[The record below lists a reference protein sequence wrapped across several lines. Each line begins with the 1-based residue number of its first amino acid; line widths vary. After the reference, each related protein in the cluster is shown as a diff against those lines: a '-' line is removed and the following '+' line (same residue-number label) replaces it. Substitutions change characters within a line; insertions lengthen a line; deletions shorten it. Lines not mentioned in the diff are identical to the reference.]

1 MNYFSRIPS
10 KYFGFLSHFVLRKK
24 PTLFGK
30 LAWLPLISHILAL
43 HYGLKIIILAILSI
57 YIANEFVELQT
68 DGNPPFGSFF
78 LICVIAIIATGFE
91 FERLNKTVTYSPI
104 FASFHWPKILAA
116 TYFVVSVIMLWYFN
130 SKFFWNIQMGVFYS
144 IITPI
149 ADTFFDASPKEHIT
163 EITQMMKLK
172 EIPTRESVSEGN
184 WVLGY
189 YIGDSL
195 KTLCINILG
204 YTVLCWIS
212 FSLMYQVPI
221 LSFSIQASTLALTWN
236 YLSGWELLSY
246 FGTFLQEI
254 SNNFDVV
261 LSIFILISYL
271 FALFTKILSYVEFE

>member
-149 ADTFFDASPKEHIT
+149 ADTFFDASPKEHIFKKYFYHNKNCYT
-163 EITQMMKLK
+163 YNYISYYTTIKKPLRQTQ
-172 EIPTRESVSEGN
+172 
-184 WVLGY
+184 
-189 YIGDSL
+189 
-195 KTLCINILG
+195 NIVIF
-204 YTVLCWIS
+204 T
-212 FSLMYQVPI
+212 
-221 LSFSIQASTLALTWN
+221 N
-236 YLSGWELLSY
+236 
-246 FGTFLQEI
+246 
-254 SNNFDVV
+254 
-261 LSIFILISYL
+261 IFI
-271 FALFTKILSYVEFE
+271 T